1 MKMTQ
6 TFDSTQ
12 LIIALALII
21 PVILALLYIPYVT
34 VIKNKNKV
42 QEALSSIDVQL
53 KRRYD
58 LIPNILTIAQKF
70 MDHERSL
77 IEDVTKLRT
86 QALENSKKNNNIKEQ
101 FDIDKKI
108 SSVMGKLLVSVEN
121 YPQLKS
127 DNTMTAAIDN
137 YQDTEDHIAAARRFY
152 NAAVLEL
159 NNSVEIFPT
168 SLYATM
174 MGIKKMPF
182 FEADE
187 AERKPINAS
196 DYLK

>member
-1 MKMTQ
+1 MTQ

-42 QEALSSIDVQL
+42 QEALSSIYVQL

-58 LIPNILTIAQKF
+58 IIPNILTIAQKF

>member
-1 MKMTQ
+1 MTQ
-6 TFDSTQ
+6 TSNSTQ

-58 LIPNILTIAQKF
+58 LIPNILAIAQKF

-159 NNSVEIFPT
+159 NNSVEIFPS

>member
-1 MKMTQ
+1 MTQ

-77 IEDVTKLRT
+77 TEDVTKLRT

>member
-1 MKMTQ
+1 MTQ
-6 TFDSTQ
+6 GFDLTS
-12 LIIALALII
+12 LVVVMSIIIAI
-21 PVILALLYIPYVT
+21 VLALLYIPYVT

-86 QALENSKKNNNIKEQ
+86 QALENSKKNNNIEEQ

-168 SLYATM
+168 SLYATI

>member
-1 MKMTQ
+1 MTQ

>member
-1 MKMTQ
+1 MTQ

-137 YQDTEDHIAAARRFY
+137 YRDTEDHIAAARRFY